1 MANTWYPASIGCRTL
16 AMPMITDTRELAAF
30 CERIADAPYIT
41 VDTEFMRENT
51 YWPILCLVQVAAAD
65 EARVIDAMADG
76 IDLRPLLDIMDD
88 SNILKVFHAARQD
101 LEIFYNLM
109 GHVPEPVFDTQVAA
123 MVCGFGDQVGY
134 ETLIAKLTGARV
146 DKGSRFTD
154 WAMRPLRESQIEY
167 ALSDVTHLRKAYEKL
182 QRKLSG
188 TGREQWLA
196 EEMAIL
202 TSPETY
208 NPDPAKV
215 YLRIKA
221 RSSSPRF
228 LAVLREV
235 AAWREGEARRRNTTR
250 NRVIRDEQ
258 LSEIAHHPPK
268 NAADLSRVRG
278 LGRKLAHGESGE
290 GILEAVKRGLEMP
303 AADCPSPPPKSEIP
317 RGLGP
322 VIDLLKV
329 LLKIKCEQN
338 DVAQKLM
345 ASNSDLEKIAAFGS
359 DAKVRALSGWRNHM
373 FGEDALKLMRGE
385 TAITLKG
392 RKIKLIET
400 SSESSPE

>member
-1 MANTWYPASIGCRTL
+1 
-16 AMPMITDTRELAAF
+16 MITDNLELAAF
-30 CERIADAPYIT
+30 CERIADAPYVT

-76 IDLRPLLDIMDD
+76 IDLKPLFDIMD
-88 SNILKVFHAARQD
+88 NPGILKVFHAARQD

-109 GHVPEPVFDTQVAA
+109 GHVPGPIFDTQVAA

-134 ETLIAKLTGARV
+134 ETLISKLTGARV

-167 ALSDVTHLRKAYEKL
+167 ALSDVTHLRKAYDKL
-182 QRKLSG
+182 QRKLAG
-188 TGREQWLA
+188 TGREEWLA

-202 TSPETY
+202 TSQETY
-208 NPDPAKV
+208 NPDPAKS

-235 AAWREGEARRRNTTR
+235 AAWREVEARRRNTTR

-268 NAADLSRVRG
+268 TAEDLSRVRG
-278 LGRKLAHGESGE
+278 LGRKLAHGEAGK
-290 GILEAVKRGLEMP
+290 GIIEAVRRGIDMP
-303 AADCPSPPPKSEIP
+303 IADCPKPPPKNEIP

-322 VIDLLKV
+322 VVDMLKV
-329 LLKIKCEQN
+329 LLKIKCEEN
-338 DVAQKLM
+338 RVAQKLM

-359 DAKVRALSGWRNHM
+359 DAKVRALGGWRRHM

-385 TAITLKG
+385 MAITLKG
-392 RKIKLIET
+392 AKIKLIRT
-400 SSESSPE
+400 DQES